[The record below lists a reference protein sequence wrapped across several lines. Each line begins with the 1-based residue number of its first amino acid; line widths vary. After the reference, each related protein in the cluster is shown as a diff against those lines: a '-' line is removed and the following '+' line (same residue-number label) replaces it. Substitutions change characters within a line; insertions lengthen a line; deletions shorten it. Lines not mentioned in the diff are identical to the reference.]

1 MSIIVPFSKSFKY
14 PNQDIQWIINYK
26 PKIKELDD
34 FISKNQ
40 NHRVT
45 LYISDYDMEKDDEIF
60 QALFEKYK
68 ESQLVLCFPL
78 FDVELQN
85 HLTKNGFPH
94 YYENTIITWEDFIW
108 FLSLNITDIFIGET
122 VAFDIIQAS
131 KMAREKNK
139 RLGVCCNF
147 CDSPDNQAVPSLKKF
162 FIRPEDFEL
171 YSNYVDVFKFTAS
184 SANEINLLYEIY
196 TKDKKWFG
204 KLSEII
210 KNYTSD
216 EDSRFIIPK
225 FAQKRLSCGRRCL
238 INPGQCKICDRIS
251 ELSYTMKN
259 HDIMVS
265 Y

>member
-1 MSIIVPFSKSFKY
+1 
-14 PNQDIQWIINYK
+14 
-26 PKIKELDD
+26 
-34 FISKNQ
+34 
-40 NHRVT
+40 
-45 LYISDYDMEKDDEIF
+45 
-60 QALFEKYK
+60 
-68 ESQLVLCFPL
+68 
-78 FDVELQN
+78 
-85 HLTKNGFPH
+85 
-94 YYENTIITWEDFIW
+94 
-108 FLSLNITDIFIGET
+108 
-122 VAFDIIQAS
+122 
-131 KMAREKNK
+131 MAREKNK

-225 FAQKRLSCGRRCL
+225 FA
-238 INPGQCKICDRIS
+238 
-251 ELSYTMKN
+251 
-259 HDIMVS
+259 
-265 Y
+265 